1 MVVQGSQPLQV
12 HSLCLERFQDS
23 GTQFLRSFSEPLV
36 DQEDFIC
43 GPRGLSCSGA
53 LNTTFDDCA
62 VSCSGFF
69 GDVQKEDLRLAQDFD
84 RLEDLT
90 KEYNRW
96 KAKYSKNLV
105 FNASAPY
112 FSECSH
118 QPDNK
123 LQTYQCSQVTP
134 KNTNLYSL
142 CKSSLTQPPSMR
154 SAGNSLHRESVEIA
168 HTFLIVFILQR
179 C

>member
-1 MVVQGSQPLQV
+1 MVVKRSQPMQV
-12 HSLCLERFQDS
+12 YSLCLERFQDS
-23 GTQFLRSFSEPLV
+23 GRQFLRSFSEPLV
-36 DQEDFIC
+36 NQGDLIC
-43 GPRGLSCSGA
+43 SPRGLSCSGA
-53 LNTTFDDCA
+53 LNTTFEDCV

-118 QPDNK
+118 YPDNK
-123 LQTYQCSQVTP
+123 WQTKIP
-134 KNTNLYSL
+134 
-142 CKSSLTQPPSMR
+142 R
-154 SAGNSLHRESVEIA
+154 S
-168 HTFLIVFILQR
+168 LQR
-179 C
+179 IRISTACADLLWHSHFWWDQQVRLCIIERVSKLHTRF

>member
-1 MVVQGSQPLQV
+1 MVVKRSQPLQV

-23 GTQFLRSFSEPLV
+23 GRQFLRSFSEPLN
-36 DQEDFIC
+36 DQEDSIC

-53 LNTTFDDCA
+53 LNTTFEDCT

-90 KEYNRW
+90 KEYNQW

-118 QPDNK
+118 NPDNK
-123 LQTYQCSQVTP
+123 LQANQSSQVTP

-154 SAGNSLHRESVEIA
+154 SGGKSLHKESVEIA
-168 HTFLIVFILQR
+168 HTFLIIFIL
-179 C
+179 

>member
-1 MVVQGSQPLQV
+1 MY
-12 HSLCLERFQDS
+12 SLCLERFQDS

-36 DQEDFIC
+36 NQGDLIC
-43 GPRGLSCSGA
+43 SPRGLSCSGA
-53 LNTTFDDCA
+53 LNTTFEDCV

-118 QPDNK
+118 NPDNK
-123 LQTYQCSQVTP
+123 LQANQSSQVTP

-142 CKSSLTQPPSMR
+142 CRSSLTQPLLMR
-154 SAGNSLHRESVEIA
+154 SAGKTLHHRKSVEIA
-168 HTFLIVFILQR
+168 HTFLIIFIL
-179 C
+179 